1 MRKTCQRSA
10 KHFAMDDKTFL
21 VGDTVYFAESMRWLR
36 EAKVLR
42 VDGDNCVIR
51 FTDNGGG
58 IRTRINKLYATEK
71 EAQAAMALPAKPAPL
86 SSRQRKKKSRRNRRI
101 QCSITCS

>member
-1 MRKTCQRSA
+1 
-10 KHFAMDDKTFL
+10 MDDKTFL

-58 IRTRINKLYATEK
+58 IRTRLNKLYATEK
-71 EAQAAMALPAKPAPL
+71 EAQAAMAAASTARAALDPPQKEEKPQEPEHSML
-86 SSRQRKKKSRRNRRI
+86 YYLQLM
-101 QCSITCS
+101 T

>member
-1 MRKTCQRSA
+1 
-10 KHFAMDDKTFL
+10 MDDKTFL

-58 IRTRINKLYATEK
+58 IRTRMNRLYATEK
-71 EAQAAMALPAKPAPL
+71 EAQAAMAAASKARAALDPPK
-86 SSRQRKKKSRRNRRI
+86 
-101 QCSITCS
+101 

>member
-1 MRKTCQRSA
+1 MAEQ
-10 KHFAMDDKTFL
+10 TFL

-58 IRTRINKLYATEK
+58 IRTRMNKLYATEK
-71 EAQAAMALPAKPAPL
+71 EAQAAMAAASKARSALEPPKKEEKPQEPEHSML
-86 SSRQRKKKSRRNRRI
+86 YYLQLM
-101 QCSITCS
+101 T

>member
-1 MRKTCQRSA
+1 
-10 KHFAMDDKTFL
+10 MDDKTFL
-21 VGDTVYFAESMRWLR
+21 AGDTVYFAESMRWLR

-58 IRTRINKLYATEK
+58 IRTRMNRLYATEK
-71 EAQAAMALPAKPAPL
+71 EAQAAMAAASKARAALEPPKKEEK
-86 SSRQRKKKSRRNRRI
+86 RQEPEHSMLYYL
-101 QCSITCS
+101 QLMT

>member
-1 MRKTCQRSA
+1 
-10 KHFAMDDKTFL
+10 MDDKTFL

-58 IRTRINKLYATEK
+58 IRTRMNRLYATEK
-71 EAQAAMALPAKPAPL
+71 EAQAAMAAAGKARAALDPPKKEEKPQESEHSML
-86 SSRQRKKKSRRNRRI
+86 YYLQLM
-101 QCSITCS
+101 T